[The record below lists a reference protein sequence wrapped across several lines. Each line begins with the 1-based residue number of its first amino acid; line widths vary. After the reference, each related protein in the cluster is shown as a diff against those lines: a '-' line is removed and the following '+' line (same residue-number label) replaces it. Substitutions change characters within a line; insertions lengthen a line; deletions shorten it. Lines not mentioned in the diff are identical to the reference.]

1 MPPWWWSSWW
11 ADVHRRVDCHGC
23 VHYLVTWDER
33 FPHGCRCMGFKSA
46 RYPGDEVRAAM
57 NGESC
62 RLFEPK
68 RTCLKRYQNPIPTI
82 KR

>member
-1 MPPWWWSSWW
+1 MQ
-11 ADVHRRVDCHGC
+11 RRVDCHAC

-33 FPHGCRCMGFKSA
+33 FPHGCRRMGFKSS
-46 RYPGDEVRAAM
+46 RYPGDEVRTAM
-57 NGESC
+57 NGEGC

-68 RTCLKRYQNPIPTI
+68 RCGPRRYQAPIAAS